1 MNTGDENVGPP
12 SSIATNLSPLATES
26 ATTTLCVFVCVC
38 VFVCLCVCVFVCL
51 CVCVCVCVCVCITRT
66 HTHTQGVLPAAAAR
80 PDTTSNLALKVAG
93 RSCERRY
100 GAPSQDTHK
109 MSNSE
114 LTRLQ
119 HWPTCYNG
127 MVSATGVHTCDGR
140 IQVGH
145 QQFLPASAAIKR
157 LHAIYP
163 ALVAAQDDARHAVL
177 LVLLVL
183 LVMQTRGH
191 QECGR
196 HERTSRRKA
205 PN

>member
-1 MNTGDENVGPP
+1 MWGLQV
-12 SSIATNLSPLATES
+12 LSPLTS
-26 ATTTLCVFVCVC
+26 RHLQPKVPPQRCVCLCVFVCLYVC
-38 VFVCLCVCVFVCL
+38 VFVCL
-51 CVCVCVCVCVCITRT
+51 CVCVCVCVCITRT

-127 MVSATGVHTCDGR
+127 QHRKQHVDAGWHGVGDRGAHLRRAHSSGAPAVSA
-140 IQVGH
+140 
-145 QQFLPASAAIKR
+145 SK
-157 LHAIYP
+157 
-163 ALVAAQDDARHAVL
+163 
-177 LVLLVL
+177 
-183 LVMQTRGH
+183 RGH
-191 QECGR
+191 QEAPRNIPSPCGSPR
-196 HERTSRRKA
+196 
-205 PN
+205 